1 MVSML
6 SLDQPAH
13 RIELPEVMDSQAAAQ
28 LLRVHL
34 TTIQEL
40 VRRGALPGRKVGKD
54 YRFLKSAL
62 LAWLARTE
70 VEQSFLTRKL
80 R

>member
-1 MVSML
+1 MASSLTL
-6 SLDQPAH
+6 SPPPYGVD
-13 RIELPEVMDSQAAAQ
+13 LPEVMDSHAAAR

-40 VRRGALPGRKVGKD
+40 VRRGSLPGRKVGKD

-62 LAWLARTE
+62 LAWLAHTATETSLAART
-70 VEQSFLTRKL
+70 L

>member
-1 MVSML
+1 MASSLTL
-6 SLDQPAH
+6 SPPPHGVD
-13 RIELPEVMDSQAAAQ
+13 LPEVMDSQAAAR

-40 VRRGALPGRKVGKD
+40 VRRGTLPGRKVGKD

-62 LAWLARTE
+62 LAWLDHAASETSPA
-70 VEQSFLTRKL
+70 VRKL
-80 R
+80 Q